1 MSSKRKGQCIAR
13 REWRYVV
20 RTPPVSSS
28 PGAMRSGRGSPK
40 RPKHQERQEP
50 RVVVDLTDSPSPQWR
65 APPQIQPGSPKY
77 SPDMIEKMLKEMDRN
92 ADGSA
97 RRSADGR
104 KSVAG
109 ARDGRSVVGRQAG
122 LGEVAGL
129 ISERDGQVFEAFRRD
144 LQSIYGPTTRGLTML
159 YGQSDA
165 RVNDL
170 LRLDSV
176 LGAGANGSVLLGLL
190 TELNRSVEVA
200 IKVDHSGSVY
210 TDLGYE
216 YAILVALGRVH
227 RRVPFFLRPVAFFNC
242 PSITPEQVGDP
253 TLLPSPRNADSG
265 ILSGCDVCRVDPRGA
280 RVASFLVTEQVKPG
294 LRIWDLLVDHVT
306 SVSDVASVLLMVAY
320 ALQVAQDAIGLTHH
334 DLHSSNVLL
343 RQAEGGDAGVRV
355 DGVVIPLASGNLFPV
370 IVDVG
375 RARVNEDAWPV
386 DVANQAY
393 RTARMGD
400 EQDTHTPNAEC
411 DYQADFSTLL
421 IYCYCETGRRDLRS
435 ALSPIL
441 DELSKESLVGPYGI
455 PPDPLSGGKPFA
467 AHGSINSLTRMIG
480 MDRANP
486 SSRLR
491 PWPLAKRHLVAHL
504 DPARVPSVIYDLN

>member
-1 MSSKRKGQCIAR
+1 
-13 REWRYVV
+13 
-20 RTPPVSSS
+20 
-28 PGAMRSGRGSPK
+28 
-40 RPKHQERQEP
+40 
-50 RVVVDLTDSPSPQWR
+50 
-65 APPQIQPGSPKY
+65 
-77 SPDMIEKMLKEMDRN
+77 MIEKMLTAMDRN

-97 RRSADGR
+97 RRSADES

-109 ARDGRSVVGRQAG
+109 DRDGRSVVRRQAG
-122 LGEVAGL
+122 LGDVAGL

-144 LQSIYGPTTRGLTML
+144 LQGIYGPTTQGLTML

-165 RVNDL
+165 RVNNL

-176 LGAGANGSVLLGLL
+176 LGTGANGSVLLGLL

-200 IKVDHSGSVY
+200 IKVDHPESVD

-242 PSITPEQVGDP
+242 PSSTPEQVGDP
-253 TLLPSPRNADSG
+253 TLLPSPRDAG
-265 ILSGCDVCRVDPRGA
+265 GVLSGCDVCRVDPRGA
-280 RVASFLVTEQVKPG
+280 RVASFLVTEKVTPG
-294 LRIWDLLVDHVT
+294 LRIFDLLDDGVT
-306 SVSDVASVLLMVAY
+306 SVSDMASLLLMVAY

-343 RQAEGGDAGVRV
+343 RQVEGSDAGVRV

-370 IVDVG
+370 LVDFG
-375 RARVNEDAWPV
+375 RARVNEYAWPV

-393 RTARMGD
+393 RSARMED

-421 IYCYCETGRRDLRS
+421 IYCYCETGIRGLRS
-435 ALSPIL
+435 ALLPML
-441 DELSKESLVGPYGI
+441 DELSMESLVGPYGL
-455 PPDPLSGGKPFA
+455 PPDPLSARKPFA
-467 AHGSINSLTRMIG
+467 AHGSINTLTRMAG
-480 MDRANP
+480 VDRANP
-486 SSRLR
+486 SSHLR
-491 PWPLAKRHLVAHL
+491 PWPLAKRHLVKYL
-504 DPARVPSVIYDLN
+504 NPARVPSVIYDLN